1 MSLHS
6 RSYYYNISRG
16 VIIMAKGV
24 LSISVPLDL
33 AVQIERMAKE
43 RGCSISF
50 MVEQLLKKA
59 LKLEEE
65 SDQRDS
71 ELLSIATED

>member
-1 MSLHS
+1 M
-6 RSYYYNISRG
+6 
-16 VIIMAKGV
+16 MAKGV
-24 LSISVPLDL
+24 LSVSVPLDL
-33 AVQIERMAKE
+33 AVQIERMARKQ
-43 RGCSISF
+43 GCSISF

-71 ELLSIATED
+71 EPLAIAAED